1 MFCMIVVSGTHL
13 ILDETLLTAG
23 QLNNN
28 GCLNLQALTN
38 VLTWQKV
45 KYDFQYHIVEISC
58 DLVSLVSQ
66 LCVYVIVVTQ
76 ACATLFCI
84 HIRQIMHAY
93 VTTDAKQKHLG
104 CKEVRGQSEAACKQP
119 GVTKA
124 LIPAEAKTLLYQKY
138 F

>member
-1 MFCMIVVSGTHL
+1 MFYIIVFSGTHF

-58 DLVSLVSQ
+58 DLVSLCHSYVY
-66 LCVYVIVVTQ
+66 VYVIVEHRHVSPLALYIHTYQ
-76 ACATLFCI
+76 ANHECLICYTSHTLKICP
-84 HIRQIMHAY
+84 
-93 VTTDAKQKHLG
+93 KH
-104 CKEVRGQSEAACKQP
+104 
-119 GVTKA
+119 T
-124 LIPAEAKTLLYQKY
+124 
-138 F
+138 